1 MSVTRRPRFGRNRT
15 KQSDGTKPKYVFDM
29 HKMNLAHGRNPMN
42 QPIMKADIEAR
53 YPSIGSN
60 GNQGT
65 AQIPSVIMYDDV
77 EHKENHSVKDP

>member
-1 MSVTRRPRFGRNRT
+1 MTEP
-15 KQSDGTKPKYVFDM
+15 KPKYVSHM
-29 HKMNLAHGRNPMN
+29 HKMKLAHRRSHLN

-53 YPSIGSN
+53 NPPIGSN

-65 AQIPSVIMYDDV
+65 ARIPSVIMYADV